1 MIIFVKIF
9 NYNAMSILKSTKK
22 TKIII
27 VFVIS
32 FFSIGFINKDK
43 FYDNYFEISKNIDI
57 FTRLVREINM
67 TYVDE
72 VEPNKFVRTGIDAM
86 LKSLDPY
93 TQFISASEIED
104 YRFMSTGQYGGIGA
118 TISKRNGKFIVIE
131 PYPESPAYKSGI
143 RAGDEILQVDNEKV
157 ESSKLENT
165 DVRNLLRGQPKT
177 KVKVIVKK
185 PNGNVETYLIER
197 EEIKVKNVPYYGMID
212 NETGYIVLT
221 GFTKDAANEV
231 KQAFES
237 LKSKNPS
244 MKGIIL
250 DLRGNPGG
258 LLYEAIEIANLFIP
272 KGEKV
277 VETKGKMES
286 SMKVYTAKNSPLDLE
301 MPIAVLINGKSA
313 SASEIV
319 SGVLQDLDRGVVVG
333 RKSFGKG
340 LVQATRPLSYNT
352 QLKVTTSKYYTPS
365 GRCIQAIDYGH
376 RDEEGTASKIPDSLK
391 KPFKTKA
398 GRTVYDGGGI
408 EPDVPVEEK
417 EIHRIT
423 EELINQ
429 YVIFD
434 FATEFVSKNPTIAS
448 AKEFRVTDAIYND
461 FVQFAQNNQ
470 FKFDTKSEKQIEQ
483 TEKTLDAEGYSDLKS
498 KLQELKT
505 QLANKKKDDILKYK
519 SEILPFLQRE
529 IVSRYY
535 LLPGT
540 IENSFLYDNDIAEA
554 KKLLKDKS
562 RYNAILKK

>member
-1 MIIFVKIF
+1 MFIQK
-9 NYNAMSILKSTKK
+9 TTRK

-27 VFVIS
+27 LTSIVFL
-32 FFSIGFINKDK
+32 FFGFIHKDK
-43 FYDNYFEISKNIDI
+43 FFDNYFEISKNIDI

-67 TYVDE
+67 VYVDD

-118 TISKRNGKFIVIE
+118 TISKRNGKVIVIE
-131 PYPESPAYKSGI
+131 PYPESPAYKAGI
-143 RAGDEILQVDNEKV
+143 RAGDEIIQIDNEKV
-157 ESSKLENT
+157 ENTKLENT

-185 PNGNVETYLIER
+185 PNGNIETYLIER
-197 EEIKVKNVPYYGMID
+197 DEIKVKNVPYYGMID
-212 NETGYIVLT
+212 NETGYIVLS
-221 GFTKDAANEV
+221 GFTKDAAFEV
-231 KQAFES
+231 KQAFET
-237 LKSKNPS
+237 LKSQNPS
-244 MKGIIL
+244 LKGIIL

-258 LLYEAIEIANLFIP
+258 LLFEAIEIANFFIP

-286 SMKVYTAKNSPLDLE
+286 SMKVYTAKNNPLDLQI
-301 MPIAVLINGKSA
+301 PIAVLINGKSA

-376 RDEEGTASKIPDSLK
+376 RDEEGAATKIPDSLK
-391 KPFKTKA
+391 KAFKTKA

-408 EPDVPVEEK
+408 EPDIAVEEK

-423 EELINQ
+423 EELLSQ
-429 YVIFD
+429 YIIFD
-434 FATEFVSKNPTIAS
+434 FATDFVQKNPTILP
-448 AKEFRVTDAIYND
+448 AKDFKITDAIYND
-461 FVQFAQNNQ
+461 FVQFAQNKM

-483 TEKTLDAEGYSDLKS
+483 VEKVLDTEGYSDLKS
-498 KLQELKT
+498 DLQELKNK
-505 QLANKKKDDILKYK
+505 LANKKKNDIYKYK
-519 SEILPFLQRE
+519 SEIIPFLQRE

-535 LLPGT
+535 LAPGA
-540 IENSFLYDNDIAEA
+540 IENSFQYDNDISEA
-554 KKLLKDKS
+554 CKVLKDKV
-562 RYNAILKK
+562 RYNSILKK

>member
-1 MIIFVKIF
+1 
-9 NYNAMSILKSTKK
+9 MSILKTTKK

-27 VFVIS
+27 VFTIALFS
-32 FFSIGFINKDK
+32 FGFINKDK

-67 TYVDE
+67 TYVDD

-118 TISKRNGKFIVIE
+118 SISKRNGRVIVVE
-131 PYPESPAYKSGI
+131 PYPESPAFKSGI
-143 RAGDEILQVDNEKV
+143 RAGDEILQIDNEKV
-157 ESSKLENT
+157 ENSKLENT

-185 PNGNVETYLIER
+185 TNGNIETYLIER
-197 EEIKVKNVPYYGMID
+197 EEIKVKNVPFYGMID
-212 NETGYIVLT
+212 NETGYIVLS

-237 LKSKNPS
+237 LKSQNPS
-244 MKGIIL
+244 MKGVIL

-258 LLYEAIEIANLFIP
+258 LLFEAIEIANLFIP

-286 SMKVYTAKNSPLDLE
+286 SMKVYTAKNSPLDLD

-365 GRCIQAIDYGH
+365 GRCIQAIDYGN
-376 RDEEGTASKIPDSLK
+376 RDEEGTATKIPDSLK
-391 KPFKTKA
+391 KAFKTKA

-408 EPDVPVEEK
+408 EPDVHVEEK

-423 EELINQ
+423 EELMAQ
-429 YVIFD
+429 YIIFD
-434 FATEFVSKNPTIAS
+434 FCTDFVLKNPTIAA
-448 AKEFRVTDAIYND
+448 AKDFKVTDAIFND
-461 FVQFAQNNQ
+461 FVQFAQNKM
-470 FKFDTKSEKQIEQ
+470 FKFDTKSEKQIDQ
-483 TEKTLDAEGYSDLKS
+483 TEKVFESEGYSDLKS
-498 KLQELKT
+498 DLQELKNK
-505 QLANKKKDDILKYK
+505 LSNKKKDDILKYK
-519 SEILPFLQRE
+519 SEIIPFIQRE

-535 LLPGT
+535 LMPGT
-540 IENSFLYDNDIAEA
+540 IENSFLYDTDIAEA
-554 KKLLKDKS
+554 KKVLKDKS
-562 RYNAILKK
+562 RYNSILKK

>member
-1 MIIFVKIF
+1 MLASKTSTRKKIF
-9 NYNAMSILKSTKK
+9 
-22 TKIII
+22 I
-27 VFVIS
+27 VFAIG
-32 FFSIGFINKDK
+32 FFSLGFVFKDK

-72 VEPNKFVRTGIDAM
+72 IEPNKFVRTGIDAM
-86 LKSLDPY
+86 LRSLDPY

-118 TISKRNGKFIVIE
+118 TITKRNGKVIVVE

-143 RAGDEILQVDNEKV
+143 RAGDEILQIDNEKV
-157 ESSKLENT
+157 ENSKFENT
-165 DVRNLLRGQPKT
+165 DIRNLLRGQPKT
-177 KVKVIVKK
+177 KVKVVIRK
-185 PNGNVETYLIER
+185 PSGNIETYLIER

-212 NETGYIVLT
+212 NETGYIILT

-237 LKSKNPS
+237 LKSQNAQ
-244 MKGIIL
+244 MKGLIL

-258 LLYEAIEIANLFIP
+258 LLFEAIEIANLFIP

-286 SMKVYTAKNSPLDLE
+286 SMKVYIAKNNPLDLE
-301 MPIAVLINGKSA
+301 IPITVLINGKSA

-319 SGVLQDLDRGVVVG
+319 SGVLQDLDRGVIVG

-365 GRCIQAIDYGH
+365 GRCIQAIDYGN
-376 RDEEGTASKIPDSLK
+376 RDEEGSATKIPDSLK
-391 KPFKTKA
+391 KAFKTKA

-408 EPDVPVEEK
+408 EPDVVVEDK
-417 EIHRIT
+417 EWHKIT
-423 EELINQ
+423 EELLSQFI
-429 YVIFD
+429 IFD
-434 FATEFVSKNPTIAS
+434 FATEFAMKNPTIPPARNFKIS
-448 AKEFRVTDAIYND
+448 DAIYNE
-461 FVQFAQNNQ
+461 FIQFAQNKM

-483 TEKTLDAEGYSDLKS
+483 TEKIFDAEGYSDLKS
-498 KLQELKT
+498 DLQELKNKLT
-505 QLANKKKDDILKYK
+505 NKKKDDILKYK
-519 SEILPFLQRE
+519 SEILPLLQKE
-529 IVSRYY
+529 IVARYY
-535 LLPGT
+535 LMPGA
-540 IENSFLYDNDIAEA
+540 IENSFLYDNDIAQAA
-554 KKLLKDKS
+554 KVLKDKS
-562 RYNAILKK
+562 RYDALLKK